1 MKKLL
6 ILILSLLF
14 LSGCTLPWMQD
25 ADNPQVINVQ
35 QMASDVNLASF
46 VLSYSVGKN
55 NVRHIDEWSEFLTS
69 IEELSAGTSIVTYE
83 GLLADM
89 LNLFA
94 DDPFYKVLFEKLLV
108 RFDIPALQPPELPYL
123 TEDYL
128 VVIQAGIQGF
138 LQGLEVAQAK

>member
-1 MKKLL
+1 
-6 ILILSLLF
+6 
-14 LSGCTLPWMQD
+14 MQD

-89 LNLFA
+89 TNLLT
-94 DDPFYKVLFEKLLV
+94 DDPFYTAVLEKLLV
-108 RFDIPALQPPELPYL
+108 RFDIPVLQPPELTFL

-128 VVIQAGIQGF
+128 IVIKAGIGGF